1 MAGNQ
6 IWKVYIYVH
15 IQSFLSIHSGCVVFI
30 GYNEGKDD
38 QYDIYQNL
46 LQCNRK
52 LDPILLHS
60 DQGIRHAAD
69 TS

>member
-15 IQSFLSIHSGCVVFI
+15 IQSFLGIQSGCVVFI
-30 GYNEGKDD
+30 GYNAGKDD
-38 QYDIYQNL
+38 QYDIYQSL
-46 LQCNRK
+46 LQCSRK
-52 LDPILLHS
+52 LDPLLLHP